1 MLRIAIATGLLGLAF
16 TGQIHAAS
24 TNPMI
29 DAGKPLAPQIDRI
42 QTELADNKTY
52 SELKQ
57 ADRAQVVDALS
68 RIRGKLGDDGVL
80 PPLDT
85 AAQAEV
91 ASDQTLV
98 NTILAKA
105 KADSR
110 LICRRETA
118 IGSNRAQT
126 VCMTVAERAAMREQ
140 TMDVMRKTGISQP
153 ENRP

>member
-24 TNPMI
+24 TTPII

-57 ADRAQVVDALS
+57 VDRAQVIDALS
-68 RIRGKLGDDGVL
+68 RIRGKLGDDGIL
-80 PPLDT
+80 PPLES

-98 NTILAKA
+98 NTLLAKA
-105 KADSR
+105 RADSR
-110 LICRRETA
+110 LICRRETPT
-118 IGSNRAQT
+118 GSNRSQT
-126 VCMTVAERAAMREQ
+126 ICMTVAQRAAMREQ
-140 TMDVMRKTGISQP
+140 TMDVMHKTGISQP
-153 ENRP
+153 ENQP